1 MDLVWQHGPC
11 TAEQIRERLAPDRLL
26 KDSSVRTVLRRLVNK
41 GFLTHSVVGRT
52 YLYAA
57 VVEPGRAAAQAVRRI
72 VDRFCGGSVE
82 QLLIGMVD
90 DAVVGDGEL
99 KEIAEKIA
107 AAKGGR
113 KR

>member
-1 MDLVWQHGPC
+1 M
-11 TAEQIRERLAPDRLL
+11 
-26 KDSSVRTVLRRLVNK
+26 RTVLRRLVNK

-57 VVEPGRAAAQAVRRI
+57 LVEPERAAAQAVRRI

-82 QLLIGMVD
+82 QLLVGMVD
-90 DAVVGDGEL
+90 DAVVGDREL
-99 KEIAEKIA
+99 KKIAEKFA
-107 AAKGGR
+107 VSKGGR